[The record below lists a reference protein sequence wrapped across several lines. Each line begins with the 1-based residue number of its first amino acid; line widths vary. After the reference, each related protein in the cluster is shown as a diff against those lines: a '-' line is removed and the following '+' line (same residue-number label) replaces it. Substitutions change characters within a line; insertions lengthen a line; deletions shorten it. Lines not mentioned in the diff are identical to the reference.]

1 MCHIFDIFFC
11 KMKLKEKRIIQESY
25 ISTNY
30 FRNSYPGSK
39 EEIAQVLDLTE
50 QSARVLKMQKLI
62 SEMWNQNPNFSVD
75 DIEKIMLRNKIH
87 PELIRLVIWKKDN
100 KIDENYNIDKLMDD
114 LIIQNP
120 DLTKEVIKDRMNT
133 VELYYKWKN
142 RNLF

>member
-1 MCHIFDIFFC
+1 
-11 KMKLKEKRIIQESY
+11 MKLKEKRIIQESY

>member
-1 MCHIFDIFFC
+1 MLCIYLIIFYE
-11 KMKLKEKRIIQESY
+11 MKLKERQLHY
-25 ISTNY
+25 PTFF
-30 FRNSYPGSK
+30 FRNDYSDTK
-39 EEIAQVLDLTE
+39 EQLWATLLLRPN
-50 QSARVLKMQKLI
+50 SPKVLKMQNLI
-62 SEMWNQNPNFSVD
+62 SEMWMQNPNFSVD

-100 KIDENYNIDKLMDD
+100 KIDENYNINKLIDD

-120 DLTKEVIKDRMNT
+120 SLTKESIKDRMNT

>member
-1 MCHIFDIFFC
+1 
-11 KMKLKEKRIIQESY
+11 MKLKEKRIIQDSY

-120 DLTKEVIKDRMNT
+120 NLTKEMIKNRMDE
-133 VELYYKWKN
+133 VELSYKWKN
-142 RNLF
+142 RRLF